1 MADVDSL
8 FTNFPLEE
16 TIDICFNTLLENME
30 KVGLSKIEFKEL
42 LSLDTK
48 ESYFQ
53 GKLYEQVDEDGVAL
67 GSHLQVRRWLPNAFL
82 VHFENN

>member
-16 TIDICFNTLLENME
+16 NIDICFNTLFENME

-67 GSHLQVRRWLPNAFL
+67 GSQL
-82 VHFENN
+82 